1 MWRRLRSGPVIIAIG
16 AGSGLGSMLF
26 CSIYC
31 TLDIFGPQGDAEGI
45 RRCRREGDGQIP
57 MIPLVLTMVFGS
69 PVRPC
74 VMERSIGK
82 VQRSRLEPHASS
94 R

>member
-1 MWRRLRSGPVIIAIG
+1 MWWRLRSGPVIIAIG

-45 RRCRREGDGQIP
+45 RRCQREGYGPLPWIP
-57 MIPLVLTMVFGS
+57 EIGADVFGS
-69 PVRPC
+69 PIRPRI
-74 VMERSIGK
+74 ME
-82 VQRSRLEPHASS
+82 
-94 R
+94 

>member
-1 MWRRLRSGPVIIAIG
+1 MWWRLRSGPVIIAIG

-45 RRCRREGDGQIP
+45 RRCRREGDGPIP
-57 MIPLVLTMVFGS
+57 MVPLVPTMVFGS

-74 VMERSIGK
+74 VME
-82 VQRSRLEPHASS
+82 
-94 R
+94 